1 MFPYKMWTLCKVL
14 RQVDLDRPIRV
25 RCVVILMA
33 YWSFTLKAKLLVYK
47 IYKAFVAYEHV
58 LWVVTEDKVHRIE
71 CRK

>member
-1 MFPYKMWTLCKVL
+1 M
-14 RQVDLDRPIRV
+14 
-25 RCVVILMA
+25 ILMA

-58 LWVVTEDKVHRIE
+58 LWVVTEDKVHRNE